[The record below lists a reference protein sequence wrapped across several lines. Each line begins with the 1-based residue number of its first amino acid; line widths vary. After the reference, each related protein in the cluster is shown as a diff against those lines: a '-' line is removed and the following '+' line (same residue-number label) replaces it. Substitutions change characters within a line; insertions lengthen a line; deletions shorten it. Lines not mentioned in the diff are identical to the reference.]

1 MTNRIADSRSGPEL
15 KFFRATMVF
24 AVALALHAADHFRRG
39 MDVIPP
45 AVMMAGNIQIV
56 AAALTLALVLR
67 RNRWAPH
74 AAVTLGLTSAVGFGA
89 AHLLPRW
96 GPLSDSFINPV
107 AGSGVT
113 WFSWVTAVGEIGS
126 ALVMATAGIAFLR
139 AASPRR
145 SVA

>member
-1 MTNRIADSRSGPEL
+1 MTNQPKSEWYGAERRFYWA
-15 KFFRATMVF
+15 AMVF
-24 AVALALHAADHFRRG
+24 AAALALHAADHIRRG

-56 AAALTLALVLR
+56 AAALTLALVVR
-67 RNRWAPH
+67 RNRWAPR
-74 AAVTLGLTSAVGFGA
+74 AAVALGVASAVGFSA

-113 WFSWVTAVGEIGS
+113 WFSWVTAVAEIGT
-126 ALVMATAGIAFLR
+126 ALVMAAAGIALLR
-139 AASPRR
+139 AASFPR